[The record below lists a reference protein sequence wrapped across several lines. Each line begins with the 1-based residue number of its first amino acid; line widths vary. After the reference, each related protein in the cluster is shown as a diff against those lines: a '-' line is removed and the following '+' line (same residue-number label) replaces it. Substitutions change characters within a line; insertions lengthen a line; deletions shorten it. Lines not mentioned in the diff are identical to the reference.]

1 MSYYLYIFNNISLS
15 KKLLFLKRIYTLKD
29 TDYYDCLFV
38 KYICLQMKCSIYK
51 NHLIF
56 RWLFNTK
63 VEEIF

>member
-1 MSYYLYIFNNISLS
+1 
-15 KKLLFLKRIYTLKD
+15 LKD

-38 KYICLQMKCSIYK
+38 KYICLQMKYSIYE

>member
-1 MSYYLYIFNNISLS
+1 
-15 KKLLFLKRIYTLKD
+15 LKD

-38 KYICLQMKCSIYK
+38 KYICLQMKCSIYE